1 MPSRGRWSRR
11 RACGMRLEVHLAPA
25 PVGDVRVAL
34 GRPEVGVPEH
44 LLHRAEVGSAFEEM
58 GRERVAEEV
67 RMDATGLEAGP
78 FGELP
83 QDEERAGAGQRAA
96 ACVQEEVGTVAAVEV
111 WAAEREIAAD
121 GLGGRAAERNETL
134 LAALSQHADDALLDR
149 DAALLEPRGLRD
161 AQPGSVEQ
169 LHERAVAERARR
181 RADGGVDESLRL
193 RRRECARERA
203 WPSR

>member
-1 MPSRGRWSRR
+1 
-11 RACGMRLEVHLAPA
+11 MRLEVHLAPA

-34 GRPEVGVPEH
+34 GRPEVGVPQH
-44 LLHRAEVGSAFEEM
+44 LLHRAEVGSALEQVR
-58 GRERVAEEV
+58 RERVAEEM

-83 QDEERAGAGQRAA
+83 QDEECAGTGQRTA

-111 WAAEREIAAD
+111 WAAEREIAPD
-121 GLGGRAAERNETL
+121 GLGGRAPERNEPL
-134 LAALSQHADDALLDR
+134 LAALSQDTDDPLVDR
-149 DAALLEPRGLRD
+149 DAALLEPRGFRD
-161 AQPGSVEQ
+161 PQSGSVEQ
-169 LHERAVAERARR
+169 LHERAIAERARR

-193 RRRECARERA
+193 RRRERARERA